1 MPFLKD
7 APWIGAAFKS
17 KNNTTQRDELIVLI
31 TATILKDQP
40 AADQAMAK
48 LLADMHDIQAHG
60 LLKH

>member
-1 MPFLKD
+1 
-7 APWIGAAFKS
+7 
-17 KNNTTQRDELIVLI
+17 VLI